1 MVTNCLSNFVSL
13 SQQHVQACLSPQGQQ
28 KLLVIR
34 MEQRSWDTCVL
45 LKCVEAVG
53 SLIFLSLIISIDLFK
68 NTLKCNSYM
77 QQLKF
82 LL

>member
-1 MVTNCLSNFVSL
+1 MGHLCVSAL
-13 SQQHVQACLSPQGQQ
+13 HQ
-28 KLLVIR
+28 
-34 MEQRSWDTCVL
+34 L

-68 NTLKCNSYM
+68 NTLKCDSYM